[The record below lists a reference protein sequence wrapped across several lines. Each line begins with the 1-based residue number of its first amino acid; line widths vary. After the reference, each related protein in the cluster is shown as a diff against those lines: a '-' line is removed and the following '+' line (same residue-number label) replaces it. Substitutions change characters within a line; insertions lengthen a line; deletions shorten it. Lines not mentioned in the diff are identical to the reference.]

1 MFAIGFLIVGVIFL
15 AGLFFASKL
24 LPPGKWR
31 SIFIL
36 GVLSFI
42 FAYPFLHLVR
52 PSYIK
57 FKELCLQQSPPTIV
71 KTKAVDFILLNAG
84 YSSDCTKGPAYIAN
98 SGYLGFDC
106 SKIVGSNA
114 RHEVVTEFYRYTKK
128 SSAASTCGLEC
139 FDAKKIANP
148 ETHFGYL
155 VHRSRTRAGY
165 LAGDERRVTL
175 DYPDSKGEEQIPF
188 WRWLRFNDAILV
200 DATEG
205 DMAFTT
211 HYFYL
216 PYGPIT
222 VLGLSSGS
230 APAEQCPR
238 LPSVDPRDVYKP
250 KRSPTSSGPRQSDE
264 SCSE

>member
-1 MFAIGFLIVGVIFL
+1 MFAIGFLIFGVLFL
-15 AGLFFASKL
+15 AGLFVASRL

-31 SIFIL
+31 SLFVL
-36 GVLSFI
+36 GVLASI

-57 FKELCLQQSPPTIV
+57 FNELCLHPSTPTIL
-71 KTKAVDFILLNAG
+71 KTKAVDFILLDAG
-84 YSSDCTKGPAYIAN
+84 YSSDCTKGPAYIAE

-106 SKIVGSNA
+106 RKRVGLNSRNEA
-114 RHEVVTEFYRYTKK
+114 VTELYRYTRK
-128 SSAASTCGLEC
+128 SGGDSACGLEC
-139 FDAKKIANP
+139 FDAERIVTPEAN
-148 ETHFGYL
+148 FGYFD
-155 VHRSRTRAGY
+155 HSSRTRGGY
-165 LAGDERRVTL
+165 LAGDERKVTV
-175 DYPDSKGEEQIPF
+175 DYPHSKEGKEVPF
-188 WRWLRFNDAILV
+188 WRWLRFTDTILV

-222 VLGLSSGS
+222 VLGLASGS

-238 LPSVDPRDVYKP
+238 PADMDPRFVYRA
-250 KRSPTSSGPRQSDE
+250 KRPSTAVGK
-264 SCSE
+264 